1 MPSADRP
8 SAPGAKLATAL
19 EQLARARRM
28 RRQALATARGVS
40 PLQLDVLTVLAAGAP
55 PEPTIGL
62 LARELGVAQPTIT
75 DAVAALERKGHVV
88 REGRPG
94 TRHVLVRATAAGR
107 ELGEAED
114 PLAQAAGRLEP
125 ELRDAALEAALTMI
139 AALVDDGTI
148 TVARTCLTCR
158 FHRRDDVGSHCD
170 LLKVPLPPGDLRVN
184 CPEHRSAA

>member
-1 MPSADRP
+1 
-8 SAPGAKLATAL
+8 
-19 EQLARARRM
+19 
-28 RRQALATARGVS
+28 
-40 PLQLDVLTVLAAGAP
+40 
-55 PEPTIGL
+55 
-62 LARELGVAQPTIT
+62 
-75 DAVAALERKGHVV
+75 ERKGHVV

-148 TVARTCLTCR
+148 TVTRTCLTCR

-184 CPEHRSAA
+184 CPEHRSAAWAPSTRRAPLSPRPGPRSARSARCRGTPPDARRRAGPRCRGAAPAGSRHPRRPRPPAPGT